1 MRLAIPSTFP
11 PYRGGI
17 AQFNAA
23 LADALRAAGHDVVCV
38 NWARQYPA
46 AWFPGIAPEEDEA
59 SEVDG
64 PPRLLDSVWPGTWKA
79 SAQALVEEGIP
90 DAVLVPF
97 WTAALGP
104 ALTGVVRNVRKAGVH
119 AQRIP
124 RCIGLIHNVA
134 GPDDEGWERYLCRQ
148 FLRGLDRAIVLSDEV
163 ADRVREL
170 RPELPVDVLFHPIYD
185 HFPDRMESAEARRI
199 LHLPPPGSGRVLLYF
214 GSIVASKGLDVL
226 IEAMAQV
233 PEDVHLL
240 VAGECF
246 DDWDDYAAAIED
258 SPAALRIQVHPRYIE
273 DHEVALFFGAA
284 DAVALPYRKA
294 ATSGV
299 TALAVHYGLPVVASG
314 VRDAQEFIEDG
325 VTGACVRPAGDPA
338 AFAEGIRRLFL
349 QPPPSPDAFTPTR
362 ERRSWATFVQ
372 KLDPVLSATP
382 VAGQ

>member
-226 IEAMAQV
+226 IEA
-233 PEDVHLL
+233 
-240 VAGECF
+240 
-246 DDWDDYAAAIED
+246 
-258 SPAALRIQVHPRYIE
+258 
-273 DHEVALFFGAA
+273 
-284 DAVALPYRKA
+284 
-294 ATSGV
+294 TSGV

-372 KLDPVLSATP
+372 KLDPVLSATK
-382 VAGQ
+382 VAEQ